1 MIKSLAKWIAA
12 LALTLPLAGNAS
24 ILQFDATLNAGNE
37 VTVPPNFNALAS
49 ATASLFYNTLANT
62 YNLQITA
69 SNLSGPIT
77 GAHIHGQANTSQN
90 AGIIVPLV
98 TASVNVA
105 PFVFLQSGGSLLL
118 IGNSIAA
125 PVGLI
130 GAANSNPAASFLAIL
145 QAGRAYINI
154 HTGTNPGGE
163 IRGQLSQVAVVPE
176 LEVYAMLLAGLGLI
190 GFTARRRLRA

>member
-49 ATASLFYNTLANT
+49 ATASLFYNTFANT

-90 AGIIVPLV
+90 AGVIVPL
-98 TASVNVA
+98 NVV

-130 GAANSNPAASFLAIL
+130 GAFNSNPAASFLAIL
-145 QAGRAYINI
+145 QAGRSYINI

>member
-12 LALTLPLAGNAS
+12 LALTLPLAGNAT
-24 ILQFDATLNAGNE
+24 IMQFDATLNAANE

-62 YNLQITA
+62 YNLQISA

-90 AGIIVPLV
+90 AGVIVPL
-98 TASVNVA
+98 NVA

-145 QAGRAYINI
+145 QAGRSYINI
-154 HTGTNPGGE
+154 HTGTNLGGE